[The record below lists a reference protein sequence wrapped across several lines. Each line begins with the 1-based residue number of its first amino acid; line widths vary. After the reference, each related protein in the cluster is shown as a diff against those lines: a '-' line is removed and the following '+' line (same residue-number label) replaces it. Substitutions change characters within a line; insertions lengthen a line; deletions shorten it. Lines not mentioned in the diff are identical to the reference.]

1 MGVPIKLILKEI
13 GSRINNIGTIVD
25 TDPNNDET
33 TSYVGKML
41 QRAGAGVGAG
51 AFAGGIK
58 DMNNMKDTAS
68 AADAASAASDAK
80 DAAEAASAAKDMAD
94 AASAA
99 KDVASAASDKN
110 IKDITTSNT
119 ADVIERAYKQLDD
132 IIYKYNS
139 KGQALGEDDK
149 LRAGITAQS
158 MEGSILESA
167 VIEDPN
173 TGYKMVDTRHLAL
186 ANAAAIKEIFERL
199 DRIEGRN
206 EI

>member
-1 MGVPIKLILKEI
+1 MAVPVKMILKEI

-33 TSYVGKML
+33 TSYMGKML
-41 QRAGAGVGAG
+41 EGTGS
-51 AFAGGIK
+51 FGGGLKDIK
-58 DMNNMKDTAS
+58 DNFS
-68 AADAASAASDAK
+68 SK
-80 DAAEAASAAKDMAD
+80 DAAD
-94 AASAA
+94 AA
-99 KDVASAASDKN
+99 KDVASAVSDKN
-110 IKDITTSNT
+110 IKDIDKTGNT
-119 ADVIERAYKQLDD
+119 ADIIEKAYKGLDD

-167 VIEDPN
+167 VMEDPA

-199 DRIEGRN
+199 DKLEGKK
-206 EI
+206 

>member
-1 MGVPIKLILKEI
+1 MSARLILKEI

-33 TSYVGKML
+33 TSYMGKMV
-41 QRAGAGVGAG
+41 QGAG
-51 AFAGGIK
+51 AFGGGLK
-58 DMNNMKDTAS
+58 DIGSFKDNFKFNSKDAKD
-68 AADAASAASDAK
+68 AADAASAAK
-80 DAAEAASAAKDMAD
+80 D

-99 KDVASAASDKN
+99 KDVASAVSDKN
-110 IKDITTSNT
+110 LKDIDKTSTT
-119 ADVIERAYKQLDD
+119 ADIIEKAYKGLDD
-132 IIYKYNS
+132 IIYKYNN

-149 LRAGITAQS
+149 LRAGVTAQS

-167 VIEDPN
+167 VMEDPA

-199 DRIEGRN
+199 DKLEGKK
-206 EI
+206 

>member
-1 MGVPIKLILKEI
+1 MSASLILKEI

-33 TSYVGKML
+33 TSYMGKML
-41 QRAGAGVGAG
+41 QGTG
-51 AFAGGIK
+51 AFGGGLKDIK
-58 DMNNMKDTAS
+58 DNFS
-68 AADAASAASDAK
+68 S
-80 DAAEAASAAKDMAD
+80 
-94 AASAA
+94 
-99 KDVASAASDKN
+99 KDVASAASDEN
-110 IKDITTSNT
+110 IKDIDKTSNT
-119 ADVIERAYKQLDD
+119 ADIIEKAYKGLDD

-149 LRAGITAQS
+149 LRAGVTAQS

-167 VIEDPN
+167 VMEDPA

-199 DRIEGRN
+199 DKLEGKK
-206 EI
+206 

>member
-1 MGVPIKLILKEI
+1 MSARLILKEI

-33 TSYVGKML
+33 TSYAGKML
-41 QRAGAGVGAG
+41 QGTG
-51 AFAGGIK
+51 AFGGGLKDIK
-58 DMNNMKDTAS
+58 DNFNSKD
-68 AADAASAASDAK
+68 ASAASD
-80 DAAEAASAAKDMAD
+80 E
-94 AASAA
+94 
-99 KDVASAASDKN
+99 N
-110 IKDITTSNT
+110 IKDIAKTNT
-119 ADVIERAYKQLDD
+119 ADIIEKAYKGLDD

-149 LRAGITAQS
+149 LHAGVTAQS

-167 VIEDPN
+167 VMEDPA

-199 DRIEGRN
+199 DKLEGKQ
-206 EI
+206 

>member
-1 MGVPIKLILKEI
+1 MSARLILKEI

-33 TSYVGKML
+33 TSYMGKMV
-41 QRAGAGVGAG
+41 QGAG
-51 AFAGGIK
+51 AFGGGLK
-58 DMNNMKDTAS
+58 DIGSLKDNFS
-68 AADAASAASDAK
+68 SKDVKDAK
-80 DAAEAASAAKDMAD
+80 D

-99 KDVASAASDKN
+99 KDVASAVSDKN
-110 IKDITTSNT
+110 LKDIDKTKT
-119 ADVIERAYKQLDD
+119 ADIIEKAYKGLDD
-132 IIYKYNS
+132 IIYRYNQ

-149 LRAGITAQS
+149 LRAGVTAQS

-167 VIEDPN
+167 VMEDPA

-199 DRIEGRN
+199 DKLEGK
-206 EI
+206 E

>member
-1 MGVPIKLILKEI
+1 MDARLILKEI

-33 TSYVGKML
+33 TSYAGKML
-41 QRAGAGVGAG
+41 QGAGAGTFGG
-51 AFAGGIK
+51 GLKDIGKLKDAF
-58 DMNNMKDTAS
+58 S
-68 AADAASAASDAK
+68 SK
-80 DAAEAASAAKDMAD
+80 DAADVA
-94 AASAA
+94 
-99 KDVASAASDKN
+99 DVASAVSDKN
-110 IKDITTSNT
+110 LKDIDKNGTT
-119 ADVIERAYKQLDD
+119 ADIIERAYKGLDD

-149 LRAGITAQS
+149 LRAGVTAQS

-167 VIEDPN
+167 VMEDPT

-199 DRIEGRN
+199 DKLEGKK
-206 EI
+206 

>member
-1 MGVPIKLILKEI
+1 MAVPIKMILKEI
-13 GSRINNIGTIVD
+13 GSRINNVGTIVD

-33 TSYVGKML
+33 TSYMGKML
-41 QRAGAGVGAG
+41 EGNG
-51 AFAGGIK
+51 AFGGGLK
-58 DMNNMKDTAS
+58 DIGSLKDNFS
-68 AADAASAASDAK
+68 SKDAK
-80 DAAEAASAAKDMAD
+80 DVAD
-94 AASAA
+94 AA

-110 IKDITTSNT
+110 IKDIDKNGNT
-119 ADVIERAYKQLDD
+119 ADIIEKAYKGLDD

-167 VIEDPN
+167 VMEDPA

-199 DRIEGRN
+199 DKLEGKQ
-206 EI
+206 

>member
-1 MGVPIKLILKEI
+1 MAVPIKMILKEI

-25 TDPNNDET
+25 TNPNNDET
-33 TSYVGKML
+33 TSYMGKML
-41 QRAGAGVGAG
+41 EGAGS
-51 AFAGGIK
+51 FGGGLK
-58 DMNNMKDTAS
+58 DIGKLKDNFGTKD
-68 AADAASAASDAK
+68 AADAASTAK
-80 DAAEAASAAKDMAD
+80 NAAD

-99 KDVASAASDKN
+99 KDVAAAVSDKN
-110 IKDITTSNT
+110 IKDIAKTNT
-119 ADVIERAYKQLDD
+119 ADIIEKAYKQLDD

-149 LRAGITAQS
+149 LRAGVTAQS

-167 VIEDPN
+167 VMEDPA

-199 DRIEGRN
+199 DKLEGK
-206 EI
+206 E

>member
-1 MGVPIKLILKEI
+1 MNARLILKEI

-33 TSYVGKML
+33 TSYMGKML
-41 QRAGAGVGAG
+41 EGNG
-51 AFAGGIK
+51 AFGGGLK
-58 DMNNMKDTAS
+58 DIGSFKDNFNTK
-68 AADAASAASDAK
+68 DAK
-80 DAAEAASAAKDMAD
+80 DVAD
-94 AASAA
+94 AA

-110 IKDITTSNT
+110 IKDIAKTNT
-119 ADVIERAYKQLDD
+119 ADIIEKAYKGLDD

-167 VIEDPN
+167 VIEDPA

-199 DRIEGRN
+199 DKLEGKK
-206 EI
+206 

>member
-1 MGVPIKLILKEI
+1 MSARLILKEI

-33 TSYVGKML
+33 TSYMGKML
-41 QRAGAGVGAG
+41 QGTG
-51 AFAGGIK
+51 AFGGGLKDIK
-58 DMNNMKDTAS
+58 DNFNS
-68 AADAASAASDAK
+68 K
-80 DAAEAASAAKDMAD
+80 DAA
-94 AASAA
+94 
-99 KDVASAASDKN
+99 DVASDKN
-110 IKDITTSNT
+110 IKDIDKTSNT
-119 ADVIERAYKQLDD
+119 ADIIEKAYKGLDD

-149 LRAGITAQS
+149 LRAGVTAQS

-167 VIEDPN
+167 VMEDPA

-199 DRIEGRN
+199 DKLEGKQ
-206 EI
+206 

>member
-1 MGVPIKLILKEI
+1 MSARLILKEI

-33 TSYVGKML
+33 TSYAGKML
-41 QRAGAGVGAG
+41 QGAG
-51 AFAGGIK
+51 AFGGGLK
-58 DMNNMKDTAS
+58 DIGSLKDNFSSKDAK
-68 AADAASAASDAK
+68 DAASAAK
-80 DAAEAASAAKDMAD
+80 D

-99 KDVASAASDKN
+99 KDVAAAASAASDKN
-110 IKDITTSNT
+110 LKDIDKTKT
-119 ADVIERAYKQLDD
+119 ADIIEKAYKGLDD
-132 IIYKYNS
+132 IIYRYNQ

-149 LRAGITAQS
+149 LRAGVTAQS

-167 VIEDPN
+167 VMEDPA

-199 DRIEGRN
+199 DKLEGKQ
-206 EI
+206 

>member
-1 MGVPIKLILKEI
+1 MAVPIKMILKEI

-33 TSYVGKML
+33 TSYMGKML
-41 QRAGAGVGAG
+41 EGTGS
-51 AFAGGIK
+51 FGGGLKDIK
-58 DMNNMKDTAS
+58 DNFNSK
-68 AADAASAASDAK
+68 DAK
-80 DAAEAASAAKDMAD
+80 DVAD
-94 AASAA
+94 AA

-110 IKDITTSNT
+110 IKDIAKANT
-119 ADVIERAYKQLDD
+119 ADIIEKAYKGLDD
-132 IIYKYNS
+132 IIYRYNQ
-139 KGQALGEDDK
+139 KGQSLGEDDK

-167 VIEDPN
+167 VMEDPA

-199 DRIEGRN
+199 DKLEGKQ
-206 EI
+206 

>member
-1 MGVPIKLILKEI
+1 MSARLILKEI

-33 TSYVGKML
+33 TSYMGKML
-41 QRAGAGVGAG
+41 QGAG
-51 AFAGGIK
+51 AFGGGLK
-58 DMNNMKDTAS
+58 DIGSFKDNFKNS
-68 AADAASAASDAK
+68 KDAK
-80 DAAEAASAAKDMAD
+80 DAASAAKDAAD

-99 KDVASAASDKN
+99 KDVASAVSDEN
-110 IKDITTSNT
+110 LKDIDKTNT
-119 ADVIERAYKQLDD
+119 ADIIEKAYKGLDD

-149 LRAGITAQS
+149 LRAGVTAQS

-167 VIEDPN
+167 VMEDPA

-199 DRIEGRN
+199 DKLEGKK
-206 EI
+206 

>member
-1 MGVPIKLILKEI
+1 MAVPVKMILKEI

-33 TSYVGKML
+33 TSYMGKML
-41 QRAGAGVGAG
+41 EGTGS
-51 AFAGGIK
+51 FGGGLK
-58 DMNNMKDTAS
+58 DIGSFKDNFNS
-68 AADAASAASDAK
+68 KDAK
-80 DAAEAASAAKDMAD
+80 DVAD
-94 AASAA
+94 AA
-99 KDVASAASDKN
+99 KDVASAVSDKN
-110 IKDITTSNT
+110 IKDIAKANT
-119 ADVIERAYKQLDD
+119 ADIIEKAYKGLDD

-139 KGQALGEDDK
+139 KGQTLGEDDK

-167 VIEDPN
+167 VMEDPA

-199 DRIEGRN
+199 DKLEGK
-206 EI
+206 

>member
-1 MGVPIKLILKEI
+1 MAVPTKMILKEI

-33 TSYVGKML
+33 TSYMGKML
-41 QRAGAGVGAG
+41 KGNG
-51 AFAGGIK
+51 AFGGGLK
-58 DMNNMKDTAS
+58 DIGSFKDNFNS
-68 AADAASAASDAK
+68 KDAK
-80 DAAEAASAAKDMAD
+80 DVAD
-94 AASAA
+94 AA
-99 KDVASAASDKN
+99 KDVAAAVSDKN
-110 IKDITTSNT
+110 IKDIAKTNT
-119 ADVIERAYKQLDD
+119 ADIIEKAYKGLDD

-167 VIEDPN
+167 VMEDPA

-199 DRIEGRN
+199 DKLEGKK
-206 EI
+206 

>member
-1 MGVPIKLILKEI
+1 MSARLILKEI

-33 TSYVGKML
+33 TSYMGKML
-41 QRAGAGVGAG
+41 QGAG
-51 AFAGGIK
+51 AFGGGLK
-58 DMNNMKDTAS
+58 DIGSFKDNFKNS
-68 AADAASAASDAK
+68 KDAAGAASTAK
-80 DAAEAASAAKDMAD
+80 DAAD

-99 KDVASAASDKN
+99 KDVASAVSDKN
-110 IKDITTSNT
+110 LKDIDKTKT
-119 ADVIERAYKQLDD
+119 ADIIEKAYKGLDD

-149 LRAGITAQS
+149 LRAGVTAQS

-167 VIEDPN
+167 VMEDPA

-199 DRIEGRN
+199 DKLEGKK
-206 EI
+206 

>member
-1 MGVPIKLILKEI
+1 MIIFTNIFIKQLGDNMSARLILKEI

-41 QRAGAGVGAG
+41 QGTG
-51 AFAGGIK
+51 AFGGGLKDIK
-58 DMNNMKDTAS
+58 DNFNS
-68 AADAASAASDAK
+68 K
-80 DAAEAASAAKDMAD
+80 DAA
-94 AASAA
+94 
-99 KDVASAASDKN
+99 DVASDEN
-110 IKDITTSNT
+110 IKDIAKTNT
-119 ADVIERAYKQLDD
+119 ADIIEKAYKGLDD

-149 LRAGITAQS
+149 LRAGVTAQS

-167 VIEDPN
+167 VMEDPA

-199 DRIEGRN
+199 DKLEGKQ
-206 EI
+206 

>member
-1 MGVPIKLILKEI
+1 MSARLILKEI

-33 TSYVGKML
+33 TSYMGKML
-41 QRAGAGVGAG
+41 QGAG
-51 AFAGGIK
+51 AFGGGLK
-58 DMNNMKDTAS
+58 DIGSFKDNFKNS
-68 AADAASAASDAK
+68 K
-80 DAAEAASAAKDMAD
+80 DAAD

-99 KDVASAASDKN
+99 KDVASAASAAKDVASAVSDKN
-110 IKDITTSNT
+110 LKDIDKTSTT
-119 ADVIERAYKQLDD
+119 ADIIEKAYKGLDD
-132 IIYKYNS
+132 IIYKYNH

-149 LRAGITAQS
+149 LRAGVTAQS

-167 VIEDPN
+167 VMEDPA

-199 DRIEGRN
+199 DKLEGKQ
-206 EI
+206 

>member
-1 MGVPIKLILKEI
+1 MSARLILKEI

-33 TSYVGKML
+33 TSYMGKMV
-41 QRAGAGVGAG
+41 QGAG
-51 AFAGGIK
+51 AFGGGLK
-58 DMNNMKDTAS
+58 DIGSLKDNFSSKDVKDAKG
-68 AADAASAASDAK
+68 AADAAK
-80 DAAEAASAAKDMAD
+80 D
-94 AASAA
+94 AASA
-99 KDVASAASDKN
+99 VSDKN
-110 IKDITTSNT
+110 LKDIDKTKT
-119 ADVIERAYKQLDD
+119 ADIIEKAYKGLDD

-149 LRAGITAQS
+149 LRAGVTAQS

-167 VIEDPN
+167 VMEDPA

-199 DRIEGRN
+199 DKLEGK
-206 EI
+206 